1 MISRRTSISIRLLG
15 TALGV
20 TVVACQASNLTL
32 PADGSPST
40 LKAVSGDGQ
49 QGTVGAVLPEP
60 LVVRVT
66 DGAARPVAQLSL
78 QFQTDVP
85 AAEVDPA
92 IIATNDSGYAS
103 VHVRLGTLEGIQT
116 VEALLASDAAPGLR
130 TTFSF
135 TAQARKTSGDGPGP
149 GGNDGG
155 GGGGNDG
162 EDGHDDGH
170 GHDHGRGGGHGG
182 DD

>member
-1 MISRRTSISIRLLG
+1 MISRRTSISNRLLG
-15 TALGV
+15 TALGL
-20 TVVACQASNLTL
+20 TVVACQDSNLTL

-49 QGTVGAVLPEP
+49 QGTVGALLPEP
-60 LVVRVT
+60 LVVGVT

-103 VHVRLGTLEGIQT
+103 VHVRLGTVEGIQT
-116 VEALLASDAAPGLR
+116 VEALLASDAASGLR

-135 TAQARKTSGDGPGP
+135 TAQARKTSDDAGP
-149 GGNDGG
+149 GGNDGE

-162 EDGHDDGH
+162 ENGHDDGH
-170 GHDHGRGGGHGG
+170 GHEHSRGGGHGG

>member
-1 MISRRTSISIRLLG
+1 MISRRTSISNRLLG
-15 TALGV
+15 TALGL
-20 TVVACQASNLTL
+20 TVVACQGSNLTL

-49 QGTVGAVLPEP
+49 QGTVGALLPEP

-103 VHVRLGTLEGIQT
+103 VRVRLGTVEGIQT
-116 VEALLASDAAPGLR
+116 VEALLASDAASGLR

-135 TAQARKTSGDGPGP
+135 TAQARKPSDDGAGP
-149 GGNDGG
+149 GGNDGEG
-155 GGGGNDG
+155 DG
-162 EDGHDDGH
+162 ENGHDDGH
-170 GHDHGRGGGHGG
+170 GHEHGRGGHGG